1 MNVNTTE
8 FEKIVACKGGGA
20 GITYRFNN
28 TLGDSRNTHTYWHS
42 SDTHYLAAN
51 VYMRVP
57 KAPFALLTVLQYRVR
72 LVHRHLLVWE
82 PLTVEIGR
90 HDDGR
95 VRRRHGLH
103 RRRVEDE

>member
-1 MNVNTTE
+1 
-8 FEKIVACKGGGA
+8 
-20 GITYRFNN
+20 
-28 TLGDSRNTHTYWHS
+28 
-42 SDTHYLAAN
+42 
-51 VYMRVP
+51 MRVP